1 MPAAQEATPVPTSTE
16 PAANEVIVFEKA
28 LFEGASLTL
37 RVGDELPD
45 LQHVGQSNWDQ
56 RISSIKVGADAVL
69 VVYSWYHFKKY
80 CLALP
85 GANSGGSGRYADL
98 SKLRVRPPFDR
109 FDDQARS
116 LRVVA
121 KGTDLRRVC
130 R

>member
-1 MPAAQEATPVPTSTE
+1 MPAAQEATPVPASTE

-28 LFEGASLTL
+28 LFEGVSLTL

-45 LQHVGQSNWDQ
+45 LQHAGQSNWDQ

-69 VVYSWYHFKKY
+69 VVYSWYNFKNV
-80 CLALP
+80 CMGLP
-85 GANSGGSGRYADL
+85 GLSSAGSGRYPDL
-98 SKLRVRPPFDR
+98 SRLKPGNRPH
-109 FDDQARS
+109 FDDRIRS

-121 KGTDLRRVC
+121 RGTDLRKFC